1 MKYTDYKKFWTNT
14 TILIV
19 LLSTL
24 SISCKK
30 DQMKSLELIINP
42 AHSITE
48 SRAIVDC
55 IVVNGE
61 GRYKIDYG
69 FCWST
74 SPEPTTESNTWYQSQ
89 SYESTGF
96 SSTLTELLPD
106 TIYYARAYA
115 SYNEQ
120 TIYSNGISIET
131 KGGTIGTVTDID
143 GNVYNT
149 VIIGE
154 QVWLVE
160 NLKTT
165 KYRNGD
171 PIPNVTAISDW
182 LSQTTGAYCYYENDI
197 NNANAYGNLY
207 NWHTVSDSR
216 NIAPEGWHVATDNEW
231 FVLMSYW
238 ADLTNHGSFSCV
250 FREVGTEHWGDFDCQ
265 ISATNESGFTAL
277 PSGRLNQNGFDKLTR
292 EGYYWSSTEYH
303 PGYPYYWTIPCSPTV
318 KRNNDKKTSGYSVRC
333 VKD

>member
-1 MKYTDYKKFWTNT
+1 MKYIDYNKFWINS
-14 TILIV
+14 TILMV

-48 SRAIVDC
+48 TRATVDC

-89 SYESTGF
+89 CYQSTGF
-96 SSTLTELLPD
+96 SSTLIELLPV

-115 SYNEQ
+115 SYNGQ
-120 TIYSNGISIET
+120 TIYSNEISFET
-131 KGGTIGTVTDID
+131 TGGAIGTVTDID
-143 GNVYNT
+143 GNIYNT

-182 LSQTTGAYCYYENDI
+182 LSQTTGAYCYYENNI
-197 NNANAYGNLY
+197 NNAHAYGNLY
-207 NWHTVSDSR
+207 NWYAVNDSR
-216 NIAPEGWHVATDNEW
+216 NIAPEGWHVATDSDW
-231 FVLMSYW
+231 FVLTSYW
-238 ADLTNHGSFSCV
+238 AELLNHGSFSHV
-250 FREVGTEHWGDFDCQ
+250 FREEGKEHWEDCQ
-265 ISATNESGFTAL
+265 NLASNESGFTAL
-277 PSGRLNQNGFDKLTR
+277 PGGKLDQNGFSKLTWI
-292 EGYYWSSTEYH
+292 GYYWSSTEYY

-318 KRNNDKKTSGYSVRC
+318 VRNNDKKTSGYSVRC